1 MHPSYT
7 PFYNLSDNELA
18 REVCGSKAP
27 TDMELELLR
36 RLEHA
41 NETIEGLLEQL
52 RQSSNALRAIPRTT
66 RYREAT

>member
-7 PFYNLSDNELA
+7 PFYNLSDSELA

-27 TDMELELLR
+27 TDMELELLL

-52 RQSSNALRAIPRTT
+52 EQLRNELSATPRTP
-66 RYREAT
+66 RYRDAA